1 MICSAL
7 TDGIFVEGSK
17 FKANE
22 AAMTGEPLD
31 IQKDHVKDPFLLSGT
46 SISEGSGRMIVVAV
60 GGNSQ
65 WGVILKT
72 LIVEPQSTP
81 LQAGAYTR
89 PLVSST

>member
-1 MICSAL
+1 
-7 TDGIFVEGSK
+7 
-17 FKANE
+17 
-22 AAMTGEPLD
+22 
-31 IQKDHVKDPFLLSGT
+31 
-46 SISEGSGRMIVVAV
+46 MIVVAV

-89 PLVSST
+89 PMMGIPHSGGFLDPGI